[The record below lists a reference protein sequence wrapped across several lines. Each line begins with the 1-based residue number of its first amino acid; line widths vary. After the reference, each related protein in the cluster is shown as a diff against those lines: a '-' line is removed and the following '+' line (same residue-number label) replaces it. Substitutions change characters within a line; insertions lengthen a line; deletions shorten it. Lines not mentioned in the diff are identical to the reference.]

1 MDLSWLP
8 DNGGTGHM
16 PPSEDVINFW
26 KSVKEKTNFKTLV
39 EIGFNAGHSSS
50 IMLTLFDDI
59 KIKSYDIGQFD
70 ITKKNG
76 IIVKEK
82 FGDRFDLKITDS
94 KYLTYGEINGSDLL
108 FIDGGHDYPIVSGDI
123 SLWEGS
129 NVPYVV
135 IDDLQNEGVIKA
147 RDKLHAKGNVKIL
160 HEGSYYAVL
169 PYAKRNKGRSPI
181 KVNIELLERL

>member
-26 KSVKEKTNFKTLV
+26 KGVKEKTNFKTLI

-94 KYLTYGEINGSDLL
+94 KHLTYGEINGSDVL
-108 FIDGGHDYPIVSGDI
+108 FIDGGHDYPIVDGDI

-129 NVPYVV
+129 DVPYVV
-135 IDDLQNEGVIKA
+135 IDDLQNAGVIKA

-160 HEGSYYAVL
+160 HEGSYHAVL